1 MSARILGLDPG
12 ETTGYALLE
21 AEKTGIRALTY
32 GVIPRLRPGAS
43 GLVYSVR
50 EWLEW
55 AAPTFDLRGSD
66 CDIVFEEL
74 ILSYQSKTRKESLEA
89 RGVIREW
96 CATNKPV
103 DSFAYSPSQVRQQL
117 GLPLKGSVKKDMA
130 MWVERALGYRPCGPD
145 HITDACG
152 VALCH
157 ALKIGVWRAH
167 ITLPQK
173 QAKGLSVAVKTTDGC
188 VETSVRP
195 QAESRMTAAEFR
207 EAIARGELVHTGHGM
222 QFVTGRAK

>member
-1 MSARILGLDPG
+1 MIILGLDPG
-12 ETTGYALLE
+12 ESTGYGLIE
-21 AEKTGIRALTY
+21 VEKTGVRALHY
-32 GVIPRLRPGAS
+32 GVIERLRPGVA

-55 AAPTFDLRGSD
+55 AAPTFGLRNSD
-66 CDIVFEEL
+66 CDIAFEDV

-103 DSFAYSPSQVRQQL
+103 DSFAYTPLQVRQQL
-117 GLPLKGSVKKDMA
+117 GLPLKGTVKKDMA
-130 MWVERALGYRPCGPD
+130 MWVERALGYKPCGPD
-145 HITDACG
+145 HVTDALG

-167 ITLPQK
+167 ITLPQRRAGIVVQGK
-173 QAKGLSVAVKTTDGC
+173 PKGITVDVALRLPDRM
-188 VETSVRP
+188 S
-195 QAESRMTAAEFR
+195 AEEFR
-207 EAIARGELVHTGHGM
+207 EKIARGELMHTGKGLSFT
-222 QFVTGRAK
+222 QGGRK